1 MKRTLYILLIS
12 VVFVVACTP
21 NDIIPRGKMADIY
34 YDFYMADRYLESMN
48 QLKLGDSVQI
58 YIPIIEKHG
67 YTFDEYKATVDYYLH
82 KPEELTKIFRLT
94 ETKVKQRRDYLE
106 NIISQTKEKNK
117 KWKLLDS
124 LDIYGDDNFK
134 GNGHYRALRAL
145 FFKPDTLEVTSPTVD
160 STILNHISSAYFLY
174 DSIPALYDRIPLVKI
189 KEERKDTIKLVQ
201 GIKNVHIKKE
211 KAKIL
216 ERQVPPPTEET
227 DEEEERLNS
236 RLKRFTNDRS
246 DE

>member
-34 YDFYMADRYLESMN
+34 YDFYMADRYLESMS

-117 KWKLLDS
+117 RWKLLDS

-174 DSIPALYDRIPLVKI
+174 DSIPGLYDRIPLVKI

-201 GIKNVHIKKE
+201 GIKNVPIKKE
-211 KAKIL
+211 EAKIL

>member
-34 YDFYMADRYLESMN
+34 YDFYMADRYLESMS
-48 QLKLGDSVQI
+48 QFKLGDSVQI

-67 YTFDEYKATVDYYLH
+67 YTFDEYRATVDYYLH
-82 KPEELTKIFRLT
+82 KPEELTKIFKMT

-106 NIISQTKEKNK
+106 EIISQTKEKNK

-134 GNGHYRALRAL
+134 GNGHYRALRIL
-145 FFKPDTLEVTSPTVD
+145 FFKPDTLEITSPTLD

-174 DSIPALYDRIPLVKI
+174 DSIPGLYDRIPMIKL
-189 KEERKDTIKLVQ
+189 KEERQDTIRLVQ
-201 GIKNVHIKKE
+201 GTKSVQIKKE
-211 KAKIL
+211 PEKIL
-216 ERQVPPPTEET
+216 ERPAPSPAEET
-227 DEEEERLNS
+227 DEEEARLNS
-236 RLKRFTNDRS
+236 RLRRFSNDRS

>member
-34 YDFYMADRYLESMN
+34 YDFYMADRYLESMS

-134 GNGHYRALRAL
+134 GNGHYRALRIL

-174 DSIPALYDRIPLVKI
+174 DSIPGLYDRIPLVKI

-201 GIKNVHIKKE
+201 GIKKVPIKKE
-211 KAKIL
+211 EAKIQ

>member
-34 YDFYMADRYLESMN
+34 YDFYMADRYLESMS

-82 KPEELTKIFRLT
+82 KPEELTKIFKLT
-94 ETKVKQRRDYLE
+94 EAKVKQRRDYLE

-117 KWKLLDS
+117 RWKLLDS

-174 DSIPALYDRIPLVKI
+174 DSIPGLYDRIPLVKI

-201 GIKNVHIKKE
+201 GIKKVPIKKE
-211 KAKIL
+211 EAKIP

>member
-34 YDFYMADRYLESMN
+34 YDFYMADRYLESMS

-134 GNGHYRALRAL
+134 GNGHYRALRIL

-174 DSIPALYDRIPLVKI
+174 DSIPGLYDRIPLVKI

-201 GIKNVHIKKE
+201 GIKKVPIKKE
-211 KAKIL
+211 EAKIP

>member
-34 YDFYMADRYLESMN
+34 YDFYMADRYLESMS

-174 DSIPALYDRIPLVKI
+174 DSIPGLYDRIPLVKI

-201 GIKNVHIKKE
+201 GIKKVPIKKE
-211 KAKIL
+211 EAKNP

>member
-34 YDFYMADRYLESMN
+34 YDFYMADRYLESMS

-82 KPEELTKIFRLT
+82 KPEELTKIFKLT
-94 ETKVKQRRDYLE
+94 EVKVKQRRDYLE

-117 KWKLLDS
+117 RWKLLDS

-134 GNGHYRALRAL
+134 GNGHYRALRVL

-160 STILNHISSAYFLY
+160 STILNHISSVYFLY
-174 DSIPALYDRIPLVKI
+174 DSIPGLYDRIPLVKI

-201 GIKNVHIKKE
+201 GIKNVPIKKE
-211 KAKIL
+211 EAKIL

>member
-34 YDFYMADRYLESMN
+34 YDFYMADRYLESMS

-134 GNGHYRALRAL
+134 GNGHYRALRIL

-174 DSIPALYDRIPLVKI
+174 DSIPGLYDRIPLVKI

-201 GIKNVHIKKE
+201 GIKKVPIKKE
-211 KAKIL
+211 EAKVP

>member
-34 YDFYMADRYLESMN
+34 YDFYMADRYLESMS

-82 KPEELTKIFRLT
+82 KPEELTKIFKLT
-94 ETKVKQRRDYLE
+94 EAKVKQRRDYLE

-117 KWKLLDS
+117 RWKLLDS

-174 DSIPALYDRIPLVKI
+174 DSIPGLYDRIPLVKI

-211 KAKIL
+211 EAKIL

>member
-34 YDFYMADRYLESMN
+34 YDFYMADRYLESMS

-82 KPEELTKIFRLT
+82 KPEELTKIFKLT
-94 ETKVKQRRDYLE
+94 EVKVKQRRDYLE

-117 KWKLLDS
+117 RWKLLDS

-174 DSIPALYDRIPLVKI
+174 DSIPGLYDRIPLVKI

-201 GIKNVHIKKE
+201 GIKKVPIKKE
-211 KAKIL
+211 EAKIL
-216 ERQVPPPTEET
+216 ESQVPPPTEET

>member
-34 YDFYMADRYLESMN
+34 YDFYMADRYLESMS

-134 GNGHYRALRAL
+134 GNGHYRALRVL

-174 DSIPALYDRIPLVKI
+174 DSIPGLYDRIPLVKI

-201 GIKNVHIKKE
+201 GIKKLPIKKE
-211 KAKIL
+211 EAKIP

>member
-34 YDFYMADRYLESMN
+34 YDFYMADRYLESMS

-82 KPEELTKIFRLT
+82 KPEELTKIFKLT
-94 ETKVKQRRDYLE
+94 EAKVKQRRDYLE

-117 KWKLLDS
+117 RWKLLDS

-174 DSIPALYDRIPLVKI
+174 DSIPGLYDRIPLVKI

-201 GIKNVHIKKE
+201 GIKKVPIKKE
-211 KAKIL
+211 EAKFP